1 MKTKMI
7 TATAFSLLLAVG
19 AANAQSTSD
28 GQISNPDGS
37 ATTGAPASP
46 DAIDPSVTNS
56 TTEQSTTG
64 DTGARPD
71 CAPAGGLTEANPTP
85 TAPQQNADGSVTQT
99 PEC

>member
-7 TATAFSLLLAVG
+7 TATAFSLLLAAG
-19 AANAQSTSD
+19 IATAQSTSD
-28 GQISNPDGS
+28 NEPSPETPTQSTTDG
-37 ATTGAPASP
+37 
-46 DAIDPSVTNS
+46 IDPGVTNS

-64 DTGARPD
+64 DIGARPD